1 MEAAYSEILD
11 FDIMAA
17 SPININTPKKVKSPV
32 AMKIQK
38 LRKKGSLDTEIIE
51 HLLETD
57 GLTKLATPK
66 NRNQETSTKLKR
78 QEIILF
84 TGTPP
89 PIKRV
94 LQPDV
99 SDRNS
104 HQRCSVRKGVLR
116 IFTKFRGKHL
126 CQSLFFNKVGGL
138 SPATLLKKRP
148 WHRCF
153 AVNFAKFLRAPF
165 LQNTPRRCFCIEMAK
180 PQKQLRRSIGE
191 EKDSD

>member
-1 MEAAYSEILD
+1 MEAAYSEILG

-17 SPININTPKKVKSPV
+17 PPININTPKKVKSPV

-38 LRKKGSLDTEIIE
+38 LRKKGSSDTEIIE

-57 GLTKLATPK
+57 GLTKPATPK
-66 NRNQETSTKLKR
+66 NKNQETSTKLKR
-78 QEIILF
+78 QEIIF
-84 TGTPP
+84 TVRPP

-94 LQPDV
+94 LQRDT
-99 SDRNS
+99 SDRSS

-116 IFTKFRGKHL
+116 IFTKFTGKHL
-126 CQSLFFNKVGGL
+126 CQSFFFNKVGGL
-138 SPATLLKKRP
+138 RPATLLKKRP

-165 LQNTPRRCFCIEMAK
+165 LQNTSRRCFCIEMAK